1 MMRTAV
7 VIALA
12 AGCARASSETLPQ
25 DATVKVVTAQ
35 AIPSLNGAKLKAT
48 VIEVSYPPG
57 GSSSAHRHPCPIIG
71 YILEGSFRTQVEGG
85 QVTVYKKGETFY
97 EPPNG
102 IHQVSANASA
112 TEPVR
117 FLAYFLCD
125 SDAPLTRKP

>member
-1 MMRTAV
+1 MRRTAL
-7 VIALA
+7 VIAVA
-12 AGCARASSETLPQ
+12 AGCAKANSETLPQ

-35 AIPSLNGAKLKAT
+35 AVPAMNGAKLKAT

-57 GSSSAHRHPCPIIG
+57 GSSTAHRHPCPVIG
-71 YILEGSFRTQVEGG
+71 YILEGTYRTQVEGG

-102 IHQVSANASA
+102 VHQVSANASP

-125 SDAPLTRKP
+125 SDAPLTSKP